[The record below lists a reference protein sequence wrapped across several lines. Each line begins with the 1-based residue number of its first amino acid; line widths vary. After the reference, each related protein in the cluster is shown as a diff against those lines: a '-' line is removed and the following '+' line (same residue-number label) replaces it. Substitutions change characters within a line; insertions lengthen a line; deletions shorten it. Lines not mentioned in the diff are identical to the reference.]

1 MILIRHLYFTK
12 NEVLFLFTFQV
23 KAVNACNYSN
33 GAAFSR
39 SHRIAVNN
47 SGIIMIFPDPFCHQM
62 SQSQKISQILFH
74 PNTAK
79 CLAINS
85 LTADLITHLL
95 VKRDFVVPAFYY
107 CF

>member
-1 MILIRHLYFTK
+1 MG
-12 NEVLFLFTFQV
+12 QV
-23 KAVNACNYSN
+23 PEK
-33 GAAFSR
+33 GAAEKTPDPENSE
-39 SHRIAVNN
+39 SGGCLNN
-47 SGIIMIFPDPFCHQM
+47 IIMIFPDPFCHQM

-85 LTADLITHLL
+85 LTADLITHLP

-107 CF
+107 GF